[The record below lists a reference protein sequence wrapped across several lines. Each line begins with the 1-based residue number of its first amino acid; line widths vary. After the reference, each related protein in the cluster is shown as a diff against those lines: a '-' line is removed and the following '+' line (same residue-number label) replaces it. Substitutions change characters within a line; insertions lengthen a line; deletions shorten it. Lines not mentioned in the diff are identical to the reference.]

1 MTKPEFQ
8 AAYNLAVS
16 EVELTADDS
25 ILDGCLLAGFS
36 PVTATVEAV
45 ARFLRWHCC
54 YIGGGIDHEMLTD
67 LRNCFRRKV
76 TMVGVDYLTPPSKRR
91 REVCYGI

>member
-8 AAYNLAVS
+8 AAYSLAVS
-16 EVELTADDS
+16 GVDLSAHDDT
-25 ILDGCLLAGFS
+25 ILDGCALAGFS

-45 ARFLRWHCC
+45 ARFLRWHVCQFN
-54 YIGGGIDHEMLTD
+54 GGVDHEMLTD

-76 TMVGVDYLTPPSKRR
+76 TMVGGRAA
-91 REVCYGI
+91 